1 MGEEH
6 GLSPTETAYILKA
19 VLASTRYPP
28 TVSVHMF
35 RRYFREAGMNRPI
48 RTEAIMLYKKK
59 RMTAEQIY
67 QDFQNRTGDVPHKKT
82 PLMAIEKWIERLKQK
97 GN

>member
-48 RTEAIMLYKKK
+48 RTEAIRLYKKNK
-59 RMTAEQIY
+59 MMAEQIY
-67 QDFQNRTGDVPHKKT
+67 QDFQNRKGNDPHKKT
-82 PLMAIEKWIERLKQK
+82 PLTAIEKWIAALKK
-97 GN
+97 